1 MRTFRIA
8 ATISAL
14 ATALAAC
21 SGNSGASNP
30 PIATSTHSVMPTGA
44 DTFTVD
50 VATSPLGK
58 VLVDQAGKTLYLFE
72 QDTGTA
78 STCYGDCAGNWPALT
93 VSGKPTEGPGVH
105 GTLGTSA
112 RKDGAMQLTLDGHPL
127 YTFAGDQ
134 PGDLNGEGLFNLWYA
149 VSPDGKALMPS
160 GSKAAPSAG
169 ASSTGSS
176 SSSSGRS
183 GY

>member
-1 MRTFRIA
+1 MRIVRIA

-14 ATALAAC
+14 ATVLAAC
-21 SGNSGASNP
+21 SSNSTTNP
-30 PIATSTHSVMPTGA
+30 PIATATHSVVPVGA
-44 DTFTVD
+44 DTSTVD

-58 VLVDQAGKTLYLFE
+58 VLVDQAGETLYLFE
-72 QDTGTA
+72 QDTGTT

-93 VSGKPTEGPGVH
+93 VSGSSTEGPGVH
-105 GTLGTSA
+105 GTLGTTT
-112 RKDGAMQLTLDGHPL
+112 RKDGATQLTLDGHPL

-149 VSPDGKALMPS
+149 ISPDGKAVMPA
-160 GSKAAPSAG
+160 GSKSTPSAG
-169 ASSTGSS
+169 ASSSS
-176 SSSSGRS
+176 GSGRS

>member
-1 MRTFRIA
+1 MRIVRIG

-14 ATALAAC
+14 ATVLAAC
-21 SGNSGASNP
+21 SSSSSAYQP
-30 PIATSTHSVMPTGA
+30 VATATHSVVPTGA

-72 QDTGTA
+72 QDTGTT

-93 VSGKPTEGPGVH
+93 VSGQPSEGPGVH
-105 GTLGTSA
+105 GTLSTTT
-112 RKDGAMQLTLDGHPL
+112 RKDGASQLTLDGHPL

-149 VSPDGKALMPS
+149 ISPDGKAVMPMS
-160 GSKAAPSAG
+160 SKGAPSA
-169 ASSTGSS
+169 SGSS
-176 SSSSGRS
+176 SSGSGRS